1 MDINPLIVDLNKYK
15 DELADTI
22 EIAIGFKELNK
33 ADEYVARNM
42 AEIKGKTHSDQPFQ
56 QVADMYNLP
65 VEEVI
70 ANIRDFTNKT
80 YRDVIWSGLDFIE
93 DIVVLIF

>member
-1 MDINPLIVDLNKYK
+1 MDINPLIVDLNRYK
-15 DELADTI
+15 DELADSI

-33 ADEYVARNM
+33 ADGYVAHGI

-65 VEEVI
+65 VEEVV
-70 ANIRDFTNKT
+70 ANIRDFANKT
-80 YRDVIWSGLDFIE
+80 YKNVIWNGLDGINDIE
-93 DIVVLIF
+93 FK